1 MKLSLSSYLLVLIFL
16 QATTLFANGSDW
28 YSYYIQ
34 CVANSSQEET
44 CYQPVQE
51 FLASDE
57 GRKQAKEMGF
67 KRQRR
72 NNLEQMVAQS
82 VVITSRLQQMENYL
96 VSALETASEESDTVR
111 TYCLI
116 EKQAQIRTLK
126 KSAEEKKDELFKS
139 SKNDSAPSAEDQY
152 QSLLSFNS
160 LANEIYQQ
168 ARKCLK

>member
-1 MKLSLSSYLLVLIFL
+1 MKLSLASQFLLLVFL
-16 QATTLFANGSDW
+16 QAMPLVADGSDW

-34 CVANSSQEET
+34 CVASLSPEET
-44 CYQPVQE
+44 CYQAVQE

-67 KRQRR
+67 KRQRQ

>member
-1 MKLSLSSYLLVLIFL
+1 MKLSLALHLLLLVFL
-16 QATTLFANGSDW
+16 RATPVFADGSDW
-28 YSYYIQ
+28 YTYYIQ

-44 CYQPVQE
+44 CYQAVQE

-57 GRKQAKEMGF
+57 GRKQAKELGF
-67 KRQRR
+67 KRQRQ

-82 VVITSRLQQMENYL
+82 VVITSRIQQMESYL
-96 VSALETASEESDTVR
+96 ASAMETASEDSDTVR

-126 KSAEEKKDELFKS
+126 KSAEEKKEELFKTPQ
-139 SKNDSAPSAEDQY
+139 NDSNRKVEDQY
-152 QSLLSFNS
+152 QTLLSFNS